1 MRYHELQPHQGGTDL
16 TIKATTKAGLVGV
29 ALQGFAE
36 AMGPQYAQDEETAR
50 ITERPFKV
58 EAEDFTA
65 LLAELLR
72 ESQRQSLAAKESY
85 DEARLTLITDR
96 KITGELLGRQ
106 VTGFHHKAVKVRDGF
121 AVQRNEHNEW
131 QTTITLD
138 LD

>member
-1 MRYHELQPHQGGTDL
+1 MRYHELQPHKGGVDL
-16 TIKATTKAGLVGV
+16 LIKASTKAGLVGA

-58 EAEDFTA
+58 EAEDFSS
-65 LLAELLR
+65 LLAALLR
-72 ESQRQSLAAKESY
+72 EAHHQAVPAKESY
-85 DEARLTLITDR
+85 DEARLALITDR
-96 KITGELLGRQ
+96 KVTGELLGRQ

-138 LD
+138 LE

>member
-16 TIKATTKAGLVGV
+16 LIKASTKAGLVGA

-58 EAEDFTA
+58 EAEDFSSLLTA
-65 LLAELLR
+65 LLR
-72 ESQRQSLAAKESY
+72 ESHRQALPAKESY
-85 DEARLTLITDR
+85 DEARLALITDR

-106 VTGFHHKAVKVRDGF
+106 VTGFHHKAIKVREGF

-138 LD
+138 LE